1 MDIDWQRLIEVRR
14 RHRTVAQDGVA
25 RERETVGRHEAQRD
39 EAHAALQR
47 RVDEQARM
55 WSATTGAGSGLS
67 ISGLRDAAAWS
78 RSLDAGIA
86 EATRAARDTED
97 QLAARQ
103 RDLEAARARLRAA
116 ASELRRAEEMDQ
128 RARAD
133 RRRTVENRADEV
145 ADEAATQAWT
155 RAT

>member
-14 RHRTVAQDGVA
+14 RHRTVAQDTVA

-39 EAHAALQR
+39 DAHAALR
-47 RVDEQARM
+47 RQVDAQARL
-55 WSATTGAGSGLS
+55 WTDTAGAAGGLS
-67 ISGLRDAAAWS
+67 VSGLRDAAAWS
-78 RSLDAGIA
+78 RSLDADIA
-86 EATRAARDTED
+86 AATRAARDSEG

-133 RRRTVENRADEV
+133 QRRTVERRSDEV
-145 ADEAATQAWT
+145 ADDTATQGWT
-155 RAT
+155 RSA